1 MSCRISTIG
10 DINLSF
16 FVISKNETGT
26 DLLDGT
32 QVLELGNLLKGVN
45 RAVLKKITKEAFLD
59 NLHQITRIKDMSDDR
74 LWQIVQLAKKHFKQS
89 DVGEWLP
96 DQWRDLGPAI
106 KILGS
111 SELRR
116 ISKEAFDEIVDEL
129 GELDPFTVE
138 QARAL
143 IQAAKEYWKE
153 SDVAKWTGEQ
163 LRKLGSLVKGLNIE
177 EIKRLS
183 GDLFKEAVS
192 VWGERLD
199 LPDESL
205 KALARK
211 AKEVVVQSDATK
223 FVADQ
228 LKMMGRIVLGLTA
241 EDLEKLKIDN
251 VDIVA
256 ALGKWK
262 GWKKEQVIFFKFAG
276 LVIVGGYNFL
286 FLINMSVH
294 RAH

>member
-106 KILGS
+106 KILDS

-211 AKEVVVQSDATK
+211 AKEVFVQSDPTK

-276 LVIVGGYNFL
+276 LVIAGGYNFL

>member
-1 MSCRISTIG
+1 MILIYHF
-10 DINLSF
+10 LF
-16 FVISKNETGT
+16 SKNETGT

-32 QVLELGNLLKGVN
+32 QVLELGNLLTGVN
-45 RAVLKKITKEAFLD
+45 RAVLKQITKEGFLD
-59 NLHQITRIKDMSDDR
+59 NLHQITRIKGMSDDR
-74 LWQIVQLAKKHFKQS
+74 LWQIVQLAKKHFEQS
-89 DVGEWLP
+89 DVGEWLA
-96 DQWRDLGPAI
+96 DQWRDLGPAL

-116 ISKEAFDEIVDEL
+116 ISKEAFDEIIDEL
-129 GELDPFTVE
+129 GKLDPFTVE

-143 IQAAKEYWKE
+143 IEAAKQHWKE

-177 EIKRLS
+177 EITRLS

-199 LPDESL
+199 LPDKSL
-205 KALARK
+205 QALARK
-211 AKEVVVQSDATK
+211 AKEVFVQSNTAK
-223 FVADQ
+223 FVAEQ
-228 LKMMGRIVLGLTA
+228 LKMLGRIVLGLTP

-262 GWKKEQVIFFKFAG
+262 GWKKEQVFFSNLQG
-276 LVIVGGYNFL
+276 
-286 FLINMSVH
+286 
-294 RAH
+294 

>member
-1 MSCRISTIG
+1 
-10 DINLSF
+10 
-16 FVISKNETGT
+16 
-26 DLLDGT
+26 
-32 QVLELGNLLKGVN
+32 
-45 RAVLKKITKEAFLD
+45 
-59 NLHQITRIKDMSDDR
+59 MSDDR
-74 LWQIVQLAKKHFKQS
+74 LWQIVELAKKHFKQS
-89 DVGEWLP
+89 DVGKWLA
-96 DQWRDLGPAI
+96 DQWRDLGPAL
-106 KILGS
+106 KILRP

-116 ISKEAFDEIVDEL
+116 ISKAVFDEIVEEL

-143 IQAAKEYWKE
+143 IQAAKEHWKQ

-205 KALARK
+205 KALAQK
-211 AKEVVVQSDATK
+211 AKEVFVQSDATK
-223 FVADQ
+223 FVAEQ
-228 LKMMGRIVLGLTA
+228 LKMLGRIVLGLTP

-251 VDIVA
+251 VDVVA

-262 GWKKEQVIFFKFAG
+262 GWTKEQVFVQSLRFNYRQCIDL
-276 LVIVGGYNFL
+276 LVSCMYLLYSLCVSTLGKLEMILTPIASILKKNIKTSEL
-286 FLINMSVH
+286 KTL
-294 RAH
+294 